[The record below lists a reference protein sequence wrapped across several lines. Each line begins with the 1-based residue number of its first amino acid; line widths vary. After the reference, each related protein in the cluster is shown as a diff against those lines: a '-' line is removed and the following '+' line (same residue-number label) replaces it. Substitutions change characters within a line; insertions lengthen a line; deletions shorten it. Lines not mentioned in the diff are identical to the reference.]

1 MTQLHPI
8 VKIKKS
14 IDLILQYDKSLFIEK
29 LRLGEMS
36 SDSTRCDLEQ
46 LFGMMDHIREL
57 PIEGL
62 VEQDRASL
70 DVELDQ
76 INALFREIRDYDAAA
91 IADMEGKLKEK
102 IRERVDH
109 LYDVTLPWIKMM
121 KFIYETT

>member
-1 MTQLHPI
+1 MTQLHPL

-46 LFGMMDHIREL
+46 LFGMAEHIREL
-57 PIEGL
+57 PIDGL

-76 INALFREIRDYDAAA
+76 INALFREIWDYDAAA